1 MKQENSDQKTSEVGL
16 ANVGHHKPV
25 VLIAEDDRSMREL
38 IVKVLSESSME
49 FDTVSVENAHLAMD
63 YMATT
68 PVSVVVTDLKMPG
81 ATGLDL
87 LNYATSLDSTIQV
100 VMVTGHA
107 TVETALEALKRGS
120 FDYLRKPFD
129 TVELLCTVERALQ
142 HYLLS
147 NENQKLK
154 ECRRKLS
161 DKGNLIGMS
170 QAMEKVNKLVD
181 VASVHDCSVLITG
194 ESGCGKEL
202 VARQIHQQSS
212 RNEMKFV
219 AINCA
224 AIPENLIESELF
236 GYRKGAFTGAE
247 RNKAGLLEEASHG
260 TLFLD
265 EINNASLALQAKLL
279 RVLQDGSFYPMGDTT
294 PIEVDIRV
302 ITASNRSIN
311 DLIQKGE
318 FREDLYYR
326 LMVMEIDVPPLRER
340 RDDIPLLTH
349 YFLNK
354 HCARLNK
361 PACGIMTDVL
371 GALLCHDWPGN
382 VRELENLVQRMI
394 IMSPGDKISMDVLP
408 QNLMGEK
415 AAFGKTLDY
424 MSPQSLDDIE
434 AYFIRKTL
442 SECKGDRAMAASILG
457 INKSTLW
464 RKIKRYNLEG
474 EDSV

>member
-1 MKQENSDQKTSEVGL
+1 
-16 ANVGHHKPV
+16 
-25 VLIAEDDRSMREL
+25 
-38 IVKVLSESSME
+38 
-49 FDTVSVENAHLAMD
+49 
-63 YMATT
+63 
-68 PVSVVVTDLKMPG
+68 
-81 ATGLDL
+81 
-87 LNYATSLDSTIQV
+87 
-100 VMVTGHA
+100 
-107 TVETALEALKRGS
+107 
-120 FDYLRKPFD
+120 
-129 TVELLCTVERALQ
+129 
-142 HYLLS
+142 
-147 NENQKLK
+147 
-154 ECRRKLS
+154 
-161 DKGNLIGMS
+161 
-170 QAMEKVNKLVD
+170 MEKVNKLID

-202 VARQIHQQSS
+202 VARQIHQQSD
-212 RNEMKFV
+212 RNDMKFV

-247 RNKAGLLEEASHG
+247 RNKMGLLEAANKG

-294 PIEVDIRV
+294 MIEVNIRV
-302 ITASNRSIN
+302 ITASNRNIA
-311 DLIQKGE
+311 DLIQEGE

-371 GALLCHDWPGN
+371 GALLRYDWPGN
-382 VRELENLVQRMI
+382 VRELENIIQRMI
-394 IMSPGDKISMDVLP
+394 IMSVGDKISMDVLP
-408 QNLMGEK
+408 QNMMAEK
-415 AAFGKTLDY
+415 LTLGKTLDY

-442 SECKGDRAMAASILG
+442 SECNGDRAMAASILG

-464 RKIKRYNLEG
+464 RKIKRYNLEA
-474 EDSV
+474 EDDT